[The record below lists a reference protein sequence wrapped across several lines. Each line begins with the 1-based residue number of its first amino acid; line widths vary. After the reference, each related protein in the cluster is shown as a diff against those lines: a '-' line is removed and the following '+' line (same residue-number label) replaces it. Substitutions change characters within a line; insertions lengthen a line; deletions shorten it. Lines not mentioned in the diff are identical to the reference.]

1 MKNTTKTKTVL
12 YRMAKNFGAM
22 RACEGEDDEEKK
34 KEEDFTKRVN
44 EVVHKALTERDKRM
58 EKTMQKLIA
67 DGITAGLASLEE
79 KIKAPT
85 PTPDDKDGKGK
96 KGGEESEAYKALSTK
111 LAKIEKERDEEKRMR
126 TEAEQ
131 KALRTEEARYMSTLL
146 TENKVRPTMLA
157 MATRDLHSRHLV
169 RDDNGEIKWKNA
181 DGELV
186 DPKVGWA
193 EFAKTDEGKD
203 LIMPKDGG
211 GGAGSRNPGAGAGSG
226 KPGEFTFGDLG
237 ARLLPK
243 NT

>member
-1 MKNTTKTKTVL
+1 MKNVARFL
-12 YRMAKNFGAM
+12 YVIPRNFGVVK
-22 RACEGEDDEEKK
+22 ACEGEDDEEKEK
-34 KEEDFTKRVN
+34 AALEKTTKLVN
-44 EVVHKALTERDKRM
+44 EIVHKALTERDKRN

-67 DGITAGLASLEE
+67 DGIAAGIASLEE
-79 KIKAPT
+79 KIKPPAPG
-85 PTPDDKDGKGK
+85 PDDKGKGG
-96 KGGEESEAYKALSTK
+96 KGTESEEYKTLAAK
-111 LAKIEKERDEEKRMR
+111 MAKIEKERDEEKKLR
-126 TEAEQ
+126 TEAET

-157 MATRDLHSRHLV
+157 MATRDLHARHLV
-169 RDDNGEIKWKNA
+169 RDEAGEIKWKNA

-203 LIMPKDGG
+203 LIMPKDAG
-211 GGAGSRNPGAGAGSG
+211 GGAGSRNSGGAQGGG